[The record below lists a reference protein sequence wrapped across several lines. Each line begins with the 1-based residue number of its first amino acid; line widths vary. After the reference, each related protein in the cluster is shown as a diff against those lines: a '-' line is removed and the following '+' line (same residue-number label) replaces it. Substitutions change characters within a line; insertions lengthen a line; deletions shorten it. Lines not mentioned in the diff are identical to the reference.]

1 MTTPTDKPVLS
12 FTVTVNEET
21 DPPTALCTPHL
32 VTVDASNAL
41 IEFDLTTPGYSFD
54 PDGPITFNTVTTDF
68 PDLWF
73 ISATQVTMRD
83 RCQTSGDF
91 AFTIHVVEDSSGTR
105 FGVDP
110 TVRNQPT

>member
-12 FTVTVNEET
+12 FTVHVNEET
-21 DPPTALCTPHL
+21 DPPTALCTPHQ
-32 VTVDASNAL
+32 VSVSTGNAL
-41 IEFDLTTPGYSFD
+41 IEFELLTPGYSFD
-54 PDGPITFNTVTTDF
+54 PDTPITFNTATTDF

-83 RCQTSGDF
+83 RCQTPGDF
-91 AFTIHVVEDSSGTR
+91 AFTIHVVEDSSGTP
-105 FGVDP
+105 FSVDP